1 MFWNYSDYG
10 NLNEDEDP
18 SLALTDKL
26 QLKVLYCHP
35 VIILGN
41 QRKYQLAC
49 DKILDSSDQLS
60 LEWSKSSWNKEELT
74 KLTVTAANEFSLYTS
89 NAV

>member
-1 MFWNYSDYG
+1 MVT
-10 NLNEDEDP
+10 LLIEDEDP
-18 SLALTDKL
+18 PLSLTDKL
-26 QLKVLYCHP
+26 QLKVLYCHS
-35 VIILGN
+35 VVILGN

-49 DKILDSSDQLS
+49 DRILDSSDQFS

-74 KLTVTAANEFSLYTS
+74 KLTVTAANEFSSYTR